1 MKAQQLMGVGLPSD
15 AGRRT
20 FSSDVLKIEI
30 CGPKQQHLSVV
41 DVPGIFRRITEGV
54 TTQRDKALVR
64 EMMITYMKNPRAVIL
79 GGYIR
84 PSFALDDL
92 PEAIVEAV
100 HEIRLFKICNS
111 ELQDYRNEG
120 WTC

>member
-1 MKAQQLMGVGLPSD
+1 MGLGLQSD
-15 AGRRT
+15 AGKRT

-30 CGPKQQHLSVV
+30 CGPNQQHLSVV

-79 GGYIR
+79 GGYLR
-84 PSFALDDL
+84 LSFALYAS
-92 PEAIVEAV
+92 PEATVKAV
-100 HEIRLFKICNS
+100 FEIRLFEIYDS
-111 ELQDYRNEG
+111 ELQFFRNEG